1 MPRTAPL
8 VLVPILALASLN
20 GCPAP
25 DSARLPAE
33 PAAARRNGG
42 QPSPADD
49 AVAAAGRRR
58 MVEEQLRGRDIRDE
72 RVLAAMGKVPRHLF
86 VPEAYAAMAYEDTP
100 LPIGEG
106 QTISQPY
113 IVALMTQV
121 IRPKPADKVLE
132 IGTGS
137 GYQAAVL
144 AELAGEVYTIELIG
158 ELGRRA
164 AALLDR
170 LGYAHIRCRVG
181 NGYLGWPEA
190 GPFDA
195 IVVTAAADAIPP
207 RLVGQLKPGGRLIM
221 PVGPPDQVQD
231 LVLGVKQADGSL
243 PTETIIPV
251 RFVPLVNRPPR

>member
-1 MPRTAPL
+1 MSRTAPL
-8 VLVPILALASLN
+8 AFVPVLTLALLI
-20 GCPAP
+20 GCPDP
-25 DSARLPAE
+25 GSVRPPPE
-33 PAAARRNGG
+33 PAAAQPTGG
-42 QPSPADD
+42 PPSPADD
-49 AVAAAGRRR
+49 AVTVAGRRR
-58 MVEEQLRGRDIRDE
+58 MVEDQLRGRDIQDE

-86 VPEAYAAMAYEDTP
+86 VPAAYAAMAYEDTP

-113 IVALMTQV
+113 IVALMTQE
-121 IRPKPADKVLE
+121 IRPKSGDKVLE

-144 AELAGEVYTIELIG
+144 AELASEVYTIELVG

-170 LGYAHIRCRVG
+170 LGYANVRCRIG

-190 GPFDA
+190 APFDA

-207 RLVGQLKPGGRLIM
+207 RLVGQLQPGGRLVM

-231 LVLGVKQADGSL
+231 LILGVKQTDGSL
-243 PTETIIPV
+243 KTETIIPV
-251 RFVPLVNRPPR
+251 RFVPLVNRSPR

>member
-1 MPRTAPL
+1 MLLFLTALP
-8 VLVPILALASLN
+8 AA
-20 GCPAP
+20 CPAP
-25 DSARLPAE
+25 QDSAHRGDPASK
-33 PAAARRNGG
+33 
-42 QPSPADD
+42 SPAGDRTRSGD
-49 AVAAAGRRR
+49 SAADKARRR

-86 VPEAYAAMAYEDTP
+86 VPGAYAAMAYEDTP

-113 IVALMTQV
+113 IVALMTQEAGP
-121 IRPKPADKVLE
+121 RPSDRVLE

-144 AELAGEVYTIELIG
+144 AELAGRVYTIELIG

-164 AALLDR
+164 AALLER
-170 LGYAHIRCRVG
+170 LGLGNVRCRIG

-190 GPFDA
+190 APFDA
-195 IVVTAAADAIPP
+195 ILVTAAADVIPS
-207 RLVGQLKPGGRLIM
+207 RLVDQLKPGGRLVM
-221 PVGPPDQVQD
+221 PLGPQGEVQD
-231 LVLGVKQADGSL
+231 LIRLDKLADGTTRTTSI
-243 PTETIIPV
+243 TAV